1 MRMDVGPAM
10 IKISGLDELQREL
23 EQAQHAMEAIDGEL
37 TQVSFDPED
46 PASIEAA
53 IQQVNDAIDQRV
65 GEYSQNAIVSPL
77 IDQMKERYRQAIL
90 EKAAETRLGDAEDD
104 GE

>member
-1 MRMDVGPAM
+1 M
-10 IKISGLDELQREL
+10 IKISGLDKLQREL
-23 EQAQHAMEAIDGEL
+23 EQAQRAMKAIDGEL

-53 IQQVNDAIDQRV
+53 IQQVNDVIDQRL
-65 GEYSQNAIVSPL
+65 GAYSKNAIVAPL
-77 IDQMKERYRQAIL
+77 IDQMKDRYRHAIL
-90 EKAAETRLGDAEDD
+90 ERAAEARLEGGDND